1 MMTKTRGRRWR
12 RRMSKD
18 VHIYILGDNKEYVYV

>member
-12 RRMSKD
+12 RRMSK
-18 VHIYILGDNKEYVYV
+18 HIYILGDNKEYVCV